1 MSSLNAKRQL
11 RVFISEV
18 QAALM
23 VRIDI
28 AACGIA
34 GTTARGI
41 GMVIAVWAEARYLIW
56 SESLHLALLNDIQLA
71 TVKTLTTA
79 TDHG

>member
-1 MSSLNAKRQL
+1 M
-11 RVFISEV
+11 VFITEV

-28 AACGIA
+28 AAWGNA
-34 GTTARGI
+34 GTTAWGI
-41 GMVIAVWAEARYLIW
+41 GMVIAVWAEERYLIW
-56 SESLHLALLNDIQLA
+56 SESLHLPLLNDIQLA
-71 TVKTLTTA
+71 TVKALTTA